1 MPRVQSLS
9 LAQARRLAL
18 AAQGFTRQRQSGR
31 PTARHLR
38 GLLDRTKLLQI
49 DSVNVLMRAHYLP
62 GWSRLGS
69 YPTGVLDRLA
79 YRNRELF
86 EYWGHEASLIPVQM
100 HPLFRWRMARAEH
113 KFETWGRVAQLAQ
126 ERPGYVEHVL
136 DRVREQGPL
145 TA

>member
-18 AAQGFTRQRQSGR
+18 AAQGFTRQRRSDR
-31 PTARHLR
+31 PTARHVR

-62 GWSRLGS
+62 GWSRLGA

-79 YRNRELF
+79 YRDRELF

-100 HPLFRWRMARAEH
+100 HPLFRWRMAR
-113 KFETWGRVAQLAQ
+113 
-126 ERPGYVEHVL
+126 
-136 DRVREQGPL
+136 
-145 TA
+145 